1 MRHLKHT
8 FKIGRTT
15 EHREAMLRNMVCSL
29 FQEGRIKTT
38 LTKAKEA
45 RRLAEKMIT
54 LGKNG
59 NLAARRNAISK
70 LHQTD
75 VVHTLFADIAPRY
88 STRPGGYTR
97 IIRIGPRIGD
107 AADMC
112 FLELITNDAVAATET
127 PADSTAAA
135 AVAPAVDA
143 TTPAVTEQPAAKTE

>member
-29 FQEGRIKTT
+29 FQAGRIKTT

-59 NLAARRNAISK
+59 NLAARRNAISQ
-70 LHQTD
+70 LHQPD
-75 VVHTLFADIAPRY
+75 VVHTLFAEIAPRF

-112 FLELITNDAVAATET
+112 FLELIPAEVAAATEAPADGAVAAVAA
-127 PADSTAAA
+127 PAGADT
-135 AVAPAVDA
+135 AVAA
-143 TTPAVTEQPAAKTE
+143 QPAAKTE

>member
-15 EHREAMLRNMVCSL
+15 EHREALLRNMVCSL
-29 FQEGRIKTT
+29 FQASRIKTT

-54 LGKNG
+54 LGKKG

-70 LHQTD
+70 LHQPD
-75 VVHTLFADIAPRY
+75 VVHTLFAEIAPRY

-112 FLELITNDAVAATET
+112 FLELVQDEVVAATEAPAEGVAVAAAPAATVT
-127 PADSTAAA
+127 PAAE
-135 AVAPAVDA
+135 V
-143 TTPAVTEQPAAKTE
+143 PAAKTE

>member
-8 FKIGRTT
+8 FKIGRTS

-45 RRLAEKMIT
+45 RRLAERMIT
-54 LGKNG
+54 LGKKG
-59 NLAARRNAISK
+59 PENLAARRRAISN

-75 VVHTLFADIAPRY
+75 VVHALFAEIAPRY
-88 STRPGGYTR
+88 TERPGGYTR

-112 FLELITNDAVAATET
+112 FLELLQKEAPAATDSSAEGTAVAVALAGNVKSTE
-127 PADSTAAA
+127 DK
-135 AVAPAVDA
+135 
-143 TTPAVTEQPAAKTE
+143 AK

>member
-8 FKIGRTT
+8 FKVGRTS

-54 LGKNG
+54 LGKKG
-59 NLAARRNAISK
+59 HLAARRSAISN
-70 LHQTD
+70 LHQPG
-75 VVHTLFADIAPRY
+75 VVHALFAEIAPRY
-88 STRPGGYTR
+88 TERAGGYTR

-112 FLELITNDAVAATET
+112 FLELIPKEAPAAAS
-127 PADSTAAA
+127 PADESTASAT
-135 AVAPAVDA
+135 APAGDA
-143 TTPAVTEQPAAKTE
+143 KPAEAKAK